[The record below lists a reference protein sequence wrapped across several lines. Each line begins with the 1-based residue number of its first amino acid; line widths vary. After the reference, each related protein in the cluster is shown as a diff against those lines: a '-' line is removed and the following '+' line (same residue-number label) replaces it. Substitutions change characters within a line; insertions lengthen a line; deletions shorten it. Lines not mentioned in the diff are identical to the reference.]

1 MTQERLVEKTR
12 KLLAKWGVT
21 DEEAERFIAELNEA
35 SEDEEVVEET
45 ETEIEEATETEETE
59 TETEIAPEEEEVEEK
74 VEEEAPV
81 EEEETTETEETIEEA
96 VEEETAPE
104 VVEEEAKEEV
114 VEHEEADA
122 DKWEA
127 SNSKFVALEGE
138 IATLKDI
145 INELRDRVE
154 GGAFG
159 TTAKLPPADEDEWE
173 GVHTKAYFK
182 R

>member
-21 DEEAERFIAELNEA
+21 DEEAERFIAELNDA

-45 ETEIEEATETEETE
+45 EIEEEATETEETAE
-59 TETEIAPEEEEVEEK
+59 APIEEEAVEEV
-74 VEEEAPV
+74 VEEEAPI
-81 EEEETTETEETIEEA
+81 EETETTEEETIEEA

-114 VEHEEADA
+114 IEHAEDDLAKWDA
-122 DKWEA
+122 INAKTT
-127 SNSKFVALEGE
+127 ALEGE
-138 IATLKDI
+138 IATLKGIVD
-145 INELRDRVE
+145 ELRERVE

>member
-21 DEEAERFIAELNEA
+21 DEEADRFIAELNEA
-35 SEDEEVVEET
+35 SDDEEVVE
-45 ETEIEEATETEETE
+45 ETEIEEATETEETAE
-59 TETEIAPEEEEVEEK
+59 APIEEEAVEEV
-74 VEEEAPV
+74 VEEEAPI
-81 EEEETTETEETIEEA
+81 EETETTEEETIEEA

-114 VEHEEADA
+114 IEHAEDDLAKWDA
-122 DKWEA
+122 INAKTT
-127 SNSKFVALEGE
+127 ALEGE
-138 IATLKDI
+138 IATLKGI
-145 INELRDRVE
+145 IDELRERVE

>member
-12 KLLAKWGVT
+12 KLLAKWGVV

-45 ETEIEEATETEETE
+45 EIEEATETEETAE
-59 TETEIAPEEEEVEEK
+59 APIEEEAVEEV
-74 VEEEAPV
+74 VEEEAPI
-81 EEEETTETEETIEEA
+81 EEAETTEEETIEEA

-114 VEHEEADA
+114 IEHAEDDLAKWDA
-122 DKWEA
+122 INAKTT
-127 SNSKFVALEGE
+127 ALEGE
-138 IATLKDI
+138 IATLKGI
-145 INELRDRVE
+145 IDELRERVE

>member
-1 MTQERLVEKTR
+1 MTKERLVEKTR
-12 KLLAKWGVT
+12 KLLEKWGVKG
-21 DEEAERFIAELNEA
+21 DEADKFIADLEAEDE
-35 SEDEEVVEET
+35 EEVVEET
-45 ETEIEEATETEETE
+45 EIEE
-59 TETEIAPEEEEVEEK
+59 TETEIAPEEEEVEE
-74 VEEEAPV
+74 EEAPV
-81 EEEETTETEETIEEA
+81 EETETTETEETIEEEA

-127 SNSKFVALEGE
+127 SNSKFTALEGE
-138 IATLKDI
+138 IATLKEI

-159 TTAKLPPADEDEWE
+159 TTAKLPPMDEDEWE
-173 GVHTKAYFK
+173 GEHTKAYFK

>member
-1 MTQERLVEKTR
+1 MTKERLVEKTR
-12 KLLAKWGVT
+12 KLLEKWGVKG
-21 DEEAERFIAELNEA
+21 DEADKFIADLEAEDE
-35 SEDEEVVEET
+35 EEVVEET
-45 ETEIEEATETEETE
+45 EIEETE
-59 TETEIAPEEEEVEEK
+59 TEKPETEIAPEEEE

-104 VVEEEAKEEV
+104 VVEDEAKEEAV
-114 VEHEEADA
+114 EEHEEADKG
-122 DKWEA
+122 KWEA
-127 SNSKFVALEGE
+127 SDAKFTALEGE
-138 IATLKDI
+138 IATLKEI

-159 TTAKLPPADEDEWE
+159 TTAKLPPMDEDEWE
-173 GVHTKAYFK
+173 GEHTKAYFK